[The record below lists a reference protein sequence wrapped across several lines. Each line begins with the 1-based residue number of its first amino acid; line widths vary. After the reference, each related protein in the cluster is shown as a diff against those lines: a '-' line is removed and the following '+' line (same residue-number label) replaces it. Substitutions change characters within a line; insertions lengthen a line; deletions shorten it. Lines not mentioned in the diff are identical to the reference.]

1 VRCRAFETNDAS
13 FEAGD
18 SAKAEDAVDVGRV
31 QLLVELSQIASDR
44 CGELKSV
51 ASQSPK
57 LIPMTPEPLV
67 GFRCAEVRFD
77 SRQTPSDLADPSA
90 AHAEATG
97 NLTIAV
103 PGVEQLSDTTC
114 LVDEVRSQ

>member
-1 VRCRAFETNDAS
+1 MRCRVFEASNAS

-44 CGELKSV
+44 CGELESV

-90 AHAEATG
+90 AYAEAIG

-114 LVDEVRSQ
+114 LVDEVRSE